1 MCQDFFDILYD
12 GHNLRDHRDFPKY
25 FKITDITCIY
35 INLLRIDVPYI
46 VYLFI
51 TFFFLGATKRLYT
64 AGMRIQQKNRNE
76 EKNLFIF
83 WLGKFKIRS
92 YKPSF

>member
-1 MCQDFFDILYD
+1 MYLY
-12 GHNLRDHRDFPKY
+12 KS
-25 FKITDITCIY
+25 FKNRRSIY
-35 INLLRIDVPYI
+35 CLPFYNI
-46 VYLFI
+46 
-51 TFFFLGATKRLYT
+51 FFLGATKRLYT